1 VSPSPR
7 TSVILLELAAGSD
20 ERLTIGEL
28 LAALRQQAFAALIL
42 VLGLPNCLPM
52 PPPIP
57 LLFGFLLCFVA
68 LQMVAG
74 RTAPWLPRRVLQ
86 RSLSRAD
93 FARAVGR
100 AMPTLRRLEQWSRP
114 RFAIVGTPLGIRI
127 VGGVVLIIALTL
139 LVAAPFIGQIPLGL
153 AACLVG
159 LGLVERDGLLVLIG
173 AIVGAIGLGLTLGF
187 VLVLIRGV
195 TALLL

>member
-1 VSPSPR
+1 LSSSPR
-7 TSVILLELAAGSD
+7 TSAILLELAAGSD

-28 LAALRQQAFAALIL
+28 LTALRQQAFAALIV

-68 LQMVAG
+68 LQMVVG
-74 RTAPWLPRRVLQ
+74 RTSPWLPKRVLQ
-86 RSLSRAD
+86 RSLSRSD

-100 AMPTLRRLEQWSRP
+100 AMPTLRWLEHWSRP
-114 RFAIVGTPLGIRI
+114 RFAVVGTPLGIRI
-127 VGGVVLIIALTL
+127 VGGVVLVIAIAL

-159 LGLVERDGLLVLIG
+159 LGLVERDGLLVLVG
-173 AIVGAIGLGLTLGF
+173 AIVGVIGLGLTLGF
-187 VLVLIRGV
+187 VLVLVRGV
-195 TALLL
+195 MALF